1 MKLPR
6 DISASQLIKL
16 LKTLGYEI
24 PRQKGSPIRLTTI
37 LNGEHHLTIPN
48 HDSLKIGTLS
58 SIINDVAAHFN
69 QSKEEIAE
77 KLFN

>member
-6 DISASQLIKL
+6 DISASELIKL
-16 LKTLGYEI
+16 LKDFGYNI
-24 PRQKGSPIRLTTI
+24 SRQKGSHIRLTTK

-48 HDSLKIGTLS
+48 HESIKLGTLS
-58 SIINDVAAHFN
+58 SIINDVAIHFN
-69 QSKEEIAE
+69 QSKEAVSE

>member
-6 DISASQLIKL
+6 DISASELIKL
-16 LKTLGYEI
+16 LKDFGYNI
-24 PRQKGSPIRLTTI
+24 SRQKGSHIRLTTK

-48 HDSLKIGTLS
+48 HASIKLGTLS
-58 SIINDVAAHFN
+58 SIINDVAIHFN
-69 QSKEEIAE
+69 QSKEAIAE

>member
-6 DISASQLIKL
+6 DISATQLIKHL
-16 LKTLGYEI
+16 RIFGYDI
-24 PRQKGSPIRLTTI
+24 TRQKGSHIRLTTK

-48 HDSLKIGTLS
+48 HDSLKLGTLS
-58 SIINDVAAHFN
+58 SIINDVAIHFN
-69 QSKEEIAE
+69 QTKEDVVE

>member
-6 DISASQLIKL
+6 DISASELIKL
-16 LKTLGYEI
+16 LKDLGYNI
-24 PRQKGSPIRLTTI
+24 SRQKGSHIRLTTK

-48 HDSLKIGTLS
+48 HESIKLGTLS
-58 SIINDVAAHFN
+58 SIINDVAIHFN
-69 QSKEEIAE
+69 QSKEAVSE

>member
-6 DISASQLIKL
+6 DISASQLIKSL
-16 LKTLGYEI
+16 EIFGYEI
-24 PRQKGSPIRLTTI
+24 SRQKGSHIRLTTN
-37 LNGEHHLTIPN
+37 LQGEHHLTIPN
-48 HDSLKIGTLS
+48 HDSLILGTLS
-58 SIINDVAAHFN
+58 SIINDVAVHFN